1 MKQQID
7 AGDYPSVVENYTL
20 AMLSGRLDLPLP
32 TDVTGET
39 ALMDPS
45 ITSTLK
51 LVAGTESVREAIL
64 QQSAVG
70 LSEMQL
76 PATLP
81 LPPEPRWQLAAT
93 GTPAVAPEI
102 EPIATVVPPECF
114 YIRYGSFENY
124 LWFRDLSEQYGGDV
138 TRMIVLRGSDDGA
151 ARRVETQLN
160 LKTTAMSRLLGG
172 SVIEDQAIIGTDLFL
187 SEGASIGTLL
197 RTKNSYLLKNSL
209 EGDRTA
215 LLQADPQVRLLN
227 ETIAGRKVSFLNTV
241 DNRIRSFMV
250 VEGDYAFVTNSRTLM
265 KRFLETVDNKQS
277 LAATPEFQLARTSVP
292 LARGDSVFAYFSPAV
307 LRGLVAPAS
316 MIEMRRRLQATADV
330 ALVKLAR
337 LAAANE
343 SHALLDPQDL
353 IEAGYLPNN
362 FGARADGSGL
372 LMVDESAELID
383 SLRGR
388 VGNFLPIAD
397 VKVDAVNELRRV
409 GTAVLLRIMNSS
421 GLRLIP
427 FLSAYVARWTKVTQ
441 SWND

>member
-1 MKQQID
+1 MKQQIE
-7 AGDYPSVVENYTL
+7 AGDYPSVVEHYTL

-32 TDVTGET
+32 IDVTDES
-39 ALMDPS
+39 AMMDPS

-76 PATLP
+76 PANLR
-81 LPPEPRWQLAAT
+81 LPPEPRWQP
-93 GTPAVAPEI
+93 TPLSSPVVAPEI

-151 ARRVETQLN
+151 ARRVEEQLN

-197 RTKNSYLLKNSL
+197 RTKNSYLMKSSL

-215 LLQADPQVRLLN
+215 LLKADPQVRLVN
-227 ETIAGRKVSFLNTV
+227 ETIAGRKVSFLHTV

-265 KRFLETVDNKQS
+265 RRFLETFDSKQS
-277 LAATPEFQLARTSVP
+277 LAATLS
-292 LARGDSVFAYFSPAV
+292 FS
-307 LRGLVAPAS
+307 
-316 MIEMRRRLQATADV
+316 
-330 ALVKLAR
+330 
-337 LAAANE
+337 
-343 SHALLDPQDL
+343 
-353 IEAGYLPNN
+353 
-362 FGARADGSGL
+362 
-372 LMVDESAELID
+372 
-383 SLRGR
+383 
-388 VGNFLPIAD
+388 
-397 VKVDAVNELRRV
+397 
-409 GTAVLLRIMNSS
+409 
-421 GLRLIP
+421 
-427 FLSAYVARWTKVTQ
+427 
-441 SWND
+441 